1 MYDLRLYVAVAED
14 GELDGD
20 VGDVDAEFIHR
31 LPVLELERIEFTKQ
45 CVCPRLAQPMNAKVC
60 LLEQVPMALEV
71 MEPSSSGGT
80 PFVMA
85 SSALRSSMKLSV
97 LTFTAV
103 HRLLACSI
111 TRMSATHT
119 YYLVLASIS
128 YCPLLPLSLMT
139 GWISRP

>member
-1 MYDLRLYVAVAED
+1 MYDLRLYVAVVED
-14 GELDGD
+14 GELVGD

-80 PFVMA
+80 
-85 SSALRSSMKLSV
+85 SALRSLMKLSV

-119 YYLVLASIS
+119 
-128 YCPLLPLSLMT
+128 
-139 GWISRP
+139 